1 MFTYQQNKC
10 AECLPCSIE
19 QFRAMTQSRETA
31 GKIDEHRRLKAC
43 GRDAEAKAK
52 KDSLPGCLYQTKEVL
67 VTKGKAKYNDGQM
80 GRWRLQSQCV
90 LNGLVMCDFDHVANP
105 KEKFE
110 EIGRA
115 LMISSTPNPSSQ
127 EAGNEAPEKA
137 DEIWQKLGIVL
148 AFVTPGG
155 EGLKTVSI
163 ADINYNLV
171 DNQKRLAKLFG
182 LSIKID
188 KGCKDSSRLSY
199 IPKWDDI
206 LYIDEERLFS
216 YDNPLYDEKY
226 GKQYREGNSQG
237 VLDFDEDGDRE
248 GHKEIGVTPEAL
260 GEISLD
266 ENEDGVYCYH
276 GVPYK
281 EILEK
286 WNELK
291 GGRPGKGDRHQRM
304 LELGGEL
311 RRIVDNRPANVFWMM
326 QQMDFYEDFVKE
338 GRVMELQKMAVD
350 VCKFRPR
357 GEASDE
363 LKATCEALGIKITK
377 KDTVQNNLPYD
388 DWADRLMQIPLGCYE
403 PAIAHIDNPRVKA
416 GGVISA
422 SGMYSVLLTRCD
434 YQNWKGEMQRLNSLV
449 LMEGDPASGKSL
461 AKEQDDHIMLT
472 MRESD
477 KPARDAEKAY
487 KKERNARNTSSKA
500 QKGEALQEPGGIIR
514 YNVVK
519 VSNNRFYKHA
529 ENNKEIGYDGQEWFL
544 HQYMFSTEL
553 LSLVNAKGGFQE
565 KRDIMLQSFHNERNG
580 VDYANSDS
588 VNGSMPMMFSGVF
601 TCTRT
606 SLQQFINARNIGD
619 GMSTRMTPWIM
630 PEEDYHTDAYRATKR
645 DNTPWKQMEEW
656 GARFDA
662 LKCEIRGIEPLVKH
676 VYDLCSAL
684 GEEARINEDK
694 VLNLERKRLQD
705 KIMAVCIPQVIS
717 TQPSWEV
724 FVKTGEAK
732 IEQHHLDFAD
742 LMCEIINK
750 CEDALFGQLLQDMF
764 DNEARDTQLRRVY
777 DKTAKF
783 YAMLPEEFTTQNV
796 MEIWGYSQISN
807 ASKRITKLEKD
818 NVIEKVKNGVYKK
831 LAKAV

>member
-31 GKIDEHRRLKAC
+31 SKIDEHRRLKAC

-67 VTKGKAKYNDGQM
+67 VTKGMAKYNDGQM

-110 EIGRA
+110 EIQKNFD
-115 LMISSTPNPSSQ
+115 L
-127 EAGNEAPEKA
+127 KA
-137 DEIWQKLGIVL
+137 LGIVL
-148 AFVTPGG
+148 FFITPGG
-155 EGLKTVSI
+155 EGLKSVSI

-237 VLDFDEDGDRE
+237 TLDFDEDGAGE
-248 GHKEIGVTPEAL
+248 SNKVAGVTHEGQEAPEAL
-260 GEISLD
+260 VEISLD

-403 PAIAHIDNPRVKA
+403 PAIAHIDNPRVKP

-662 LKCEIRGIEPLVKH
+662 LKCEIKGVEPLVKH

-717 TQPSWEV
+717 TQPSWEE

-783 YAMLPEEFTTQNV
+783 YAMLPEEFTTQDV

>member
-1 MFTYQQNKC
+1 MFTYQQNKS
-10 AECLPCSIE
+10 AECQECPVE
-19 QFRAMTQSRETA
+19 QFKRLTQSPQTA
-31 GKIDEHRRLKAC
+31 ATIVEHRRLMAC
-43 GRDAEAKAK
+43 GKVAEAKK
-52 KDSLPGCLYQTKEVL
+52 IKDSLPGCLYQTKEVL
-67 VTKGKAKYNDGQM
+67 VSQGDKKYNKGKM

-90 LNGLVMCDFDHVANP
+90 LNGLVMCDFDHVGQEP
-105 KEKFE
+105 REVYE
-110 EIGRA
+110 EA
-115 LMISSTPNPSSQ
+115 VKKLSS
-127 EAGNEAPEKA
+127 EDAKA
-137 DEIWQKLGIVL
+137 ILL
-148 AFVTPGG
+148 AFITPGG

-171 DNQKRLAKLFG
+171 DNQKNLAKKLG
-182 LSIKID
+182 LAIKID

-206 LYIDEERLFS
+206 LYINEKELFE

-226 GKQYREGNSQG
+226 GRQYREGNSQG
-237 VLDFDEDGDRE
+237 SLDFGDSTQGTGTTVPCKQSTDESQSLCDA
-248 GHKEIGVTPEAL
+248 EIKL
-260 GEISLD
+260 DKD
-266 ENEDGVYCYH
+266 ENGDYCYH

-281 EILEK
+281 DLLAK
-286 WNELK
+286 WWELK
-291 GGRPGKGDRHQRM
+291 GGKPGIGDRHQRM
-304 LELGGEL
+304 LELSGEL
-311 RRIVDNRPANVFWMM
+311 RRILDNQPQNVFWLM
-326 QQMDFYEDFVKE
+326 QQTDIYEEMVKE
-338 GRVMELQKMAVD
+338 GRQQELENMAQD
-350 VCKFRPR
+350 VCKYRPR
-357 GEASDE
+357 GPMSEE
-363 LKATCEALGIKITK
+363 LAQTLDSFGIKYTK

-388 DWADRLMQIPLGCYE
+388 DWADRLMQLPLGCYE
-403 PAIAHIDNPRVKA
+403 PAIAHIDNRKVKP

-434 YQNWKGEMQRLNSLV
+434 YQNWRGDMQRLNSLV
-449 LMEGDPASGKSL
+449 LMEGEPASGKSL

-487 KKERNARNTSSKA
+487 KKEKNARNTSSKA
-500 QKGEALQEPGGIIR
+500 QKGEALQEPGCIIR

-529 ENNKEIGYDGQEWFL
+529 ENNIETGYNGEKWFL

-565 KRDIMLQSFHNERNG
+565 KRDILLQAFHNERNG
-580 VDYANSDS
+580 VDYANTDS
-588 VNGSMPMMFSGVF
+588 VNDSMPMMFSGVF

-619 GMSTRMTPWIM
+619 GMSTRMTPWVM
-630 PEEDYHTDAYRATKR
+630 PEEDYHTDEYCATKR
-645 DNTPWKQMEEW
+645 DLKPAQEMEQW
-656 GARFDA
+656 GARFDQ
-662 LKCEIRGIEPLVKH
+662 LKCEIKGVEPLVKH

-705 KIMAVCIPQVIS
+705 KVMAVCIPQVIS
-717 TQPSWEV
+717 TQPSWEA
-724 FVKTGEAK
+724 FAKTGEVK

-764 DNEARDTQLRRVY
+764 ENEARDTQLRRVY
-777 DKTAKF
+777 DKTAK
-783 YAMLPEEFTTQNV
+783 YYNMLPDEFTTQDV
-796 MEIWGYSQISN
+796 MKTFGYASIVN
-807 ASKRITKLEKD
+807 ASQRIKRFVNE
-818 NVIEKVKNGVYKK
+818 NVVEMVERGKYRK
-831 LAKAV
+831 LAKAI

>member
-31 GKIDEHRRLKAC
+31 GKIDEHRGLKAC
-43 GRDAEAKAK
+43 GRLEEAKNE
-52 KDSLPGCLYQTKEVL
+52 KDSLPGILYQTKEVL
-67 VTKGKAKYNDGQM
+67 VTKGMAKYNDGQM

-110 EIGRA
+110 EIQKNFD
-115 LMISSTPNPSSQ
+115 L
-127 EAGNEAPEKA
+127 KA
-137 DEIWQKLGIVL
+137 LGIVL
-148 AFVTPGG
+148 FFITPGG
-155 EGLKTVSI
+155 EGLKSVSI

-171 DNQKRLAKLFG
+171 DNQKRLAKMFG

-237 VLDFDEDGDRE
+237 VLDFGEDGDRE
-248 GHKEIGVTPEAL
+248 GHKVAGVTPEAL

-662 LKCEIRGIEPLVKH
+662 LKCEIKGVEPLVKH

-717 TQPSWEV
+717 TQPSWEE

-783 YAMLPEEFTTQNV
+783 YAMLPEEFTTQDV

>member
-31 GKIDEHRRLKAC
+31 SKIDEHRRLKAC
-43 GRDAEAKAK
+43 GSDAEAKAK

-110 EIGRA
+110 EIQKNFD
-115 LMISSTPNPSSQ
+115 L
-127 EAGNEAPEKA
+127 KA
-137 DEIWQKLGIVL
+137 LGIVL
-148 AFVTPGG
+148 FFITPGG
-155 EGLKTVSI
+155 EGLKSVSI

-171 DNQKRLAKLFG
+171 DNQKRLAKMFG

-237 VLDFDEDGDRE
+237 TLDFDEDGAGE
-248 GHKEIGVTPEAL
+248 SNKVAGVTHEGQEAPEAL
-260 GEISLD
+260 VEISLD

-403 PAIAHIDNPRVKA
+403 PAIAHIDNPRVKP

-662 LKCEIRGIEPLVKH
+662 LKCEIRGIEPLVRH
-676 VYDLCSAL
+676 VYDLCAAL

-705 KIMAVCIPQVIS
+705 KIMAVCIPQVI
-717 TQPSWEV
+717 
-724 FVKTGEAK
+724 
-732 IEQHHLDFAD
+732 EQHHLDFAE

-783 YAMLPEEFTTQNV
+783 YALLPDEFTTQDV
-796 MEIWGYSQISN
+796 MKVWGYSQNVN
-807 ASKRITKLEKD
+807 ASRRVSELEK
-818 NVIEKVKNGVYKK
+818 NNIVEKVKRGVYRK

>member
-1 MFTYQQNKC
+1 MFTYQQNKS
-10 AECLPCSIE
+10 AECQPCPIE
-19 QFRAMTQSRETA
+19 TFKALTQAPWVAKT
-31 GKIDEHRRLKAC
+31 IDEHRRLKAC
-43 GRDAEAKAK
+43 GSLAEAKAM
-52 KDSLPGCLYQTKEVL
+52 KDKLPGCLYQTKEVL
-67 VTKGKAKYNDGQM
+67 VSQGAAKYNLGKM

-90 LNGLVMCDFDHVANP
+90 LNGLVMCDFDHVERPREVFQNVIM
-105 KEKFE
+105 KECKNVKNG
-110 EIGRA
+110 I
-115 LMISSTPNPSSQ
+115 LMVFI
-127 EAGNEAPEKA
+127 
-137 DEIWQKLGIVL
+137 
-148 AFVTPGG
+148 TPGG

-171 DNQKRLAKLFG
+171 DNQKRIAKALGLA
-182 LSIKID
+182 IKID

-199 IPKWDDI
+199 IPKWEDI
-206 LYIDEERLFS
+206 LFIDEERLFG

-237 VLDFDEDGDRE
+237 TLDFGEGDAGKGDQSTELEELGEVNLDED
-248 GHKEIGVTPEAL
+248 
-260 GEISLD
+260 
-266 ENEDGVYCYH
+266 ENGVYCYH
-276 GVPYK
+276 GVPYV
-281 EILEK
+281 EILQK

-291 GGRPGKGDRHQRM
+291 GGRPGIGDRHQRM
-304 LELGGEL
+304 LDLGGEL
-311 RRIVDNRPANVFWMM
+311 RRIVDNRAANVLWMM
-326 QQMDFYEDFVKE
+326 QQMDFYEELVRE
-338 GRVMELQKMAVD
+338 GREMELKKMAVD

-357 GEASDE
+357 GAISDD
-363 LKATCEALGIKITK
+363 LAQTLDAFGIKYSK
-377 KDTVQNNLPYD
+377 NDTVQNNLPYD

-403 PAIAHIDNPRVKA
+403 PALAHIDNPRVKP

-449 LMEGDPASGKSL
+449 LVEGDPASGKSL
-461 AKEQDDHIMLT
+461 AKEQDDHIMLS

-487 KKERNARNTSSKA
+487 KKEKNARNTSSKA

-529 ENNKEIGYDGQEWFL
+529 ENNKETGYDGQEWFL

-588 VNGSMPMMFSGVF
+588 VNCSMPMMFSGVF

-619 GMSTRMTPWIM
+619 GMSTRMTPWVM
-630 PEEDYHTDAYRATKR
+630 PEEDYHTDAYRATKK
-645 DNTPWKQMEEW
+645 DNTPHRLMEQW

-662 LKCEIRGIEPLVKH
+662 LKCEIKGIEPLVKH
-676 VYDLCSAL
+676 VYDICAAL
-684 GEEARINEDK
+684 AEEARINEDK

-717 TQPSWEV
+717 TQPSWEE

-732 IEQHHLDFAD
+732 IEQYHLDFAD
-742 LMCEIINK
+742 LIAEIINK

-764 DNEARDTQLRRVY
+764 ENEARDCQIRRIY

-783 YAMLPEEFTTQNV
+783 YSQLPDEFTTQDV
-796 MEIWGYSQISN
+796 MRIWGYRNLSA
-807 ASKRITKLEKD
+807 ASRKLSKMTNEC
-818 NVIEKVKNGVYKK
+818 VIEKIEKGKYMK
-831 LAKAV
+831 LAKAI

>member
-1 MFTYQQNKC
+1 MFTYQQNKST
-10 AECLPCSIE
+10 ECQPCPLETFKSL
-19 QFRAMTQSRETA
+19 TQAPWVAKT
-31 GKIDEHRRLKAC
+31 IDEHRRLKAC
-43 GRDAEAKAK
+43 GSLAEAKAM
-52 KDSLPGCLYQTKEVL
+52 KDKLPGCLYQAKEVL
-67 VTKGKAKYNDGQM
+67 VSKGEKKYNKDKM

-90 LNGLVMCDFDHVANP
+90 LNGLVMCDFDHVDHP

-110 EIGRA
+110 EICQQHD
-115 LMISSTPNPSSQ
+115 L
-127 EAGNEAPEKA
+127 KA
-137 DEIWQKLGIVL
+137 LGIVL
-148 AFVTPGG
+148 FFITPGG
-155 EGLKTVSI
+155 EGLKSVSI
-163 ADINYNLV
+163 ADINYNLM

-206 LYIDEERLFS
+206 LYIDEEKLFN

-237 VLDFDEDGDRE
+237 TLDFGEDAAGKVDQDA
-248 GHKEIGVTPEAL
+248 GVEDL
-260 GEISLD
+260 GEIILD
-266 ENEDGVYCYH
+266 ENEEGVYCYH
-276 GVPYK
+276 GVPYV
-281 EILEK
+281 EIIRK

-304 LELGGEL
+304 LELSGEL
-311 RRIVDNRPANVFWMM
+311 RRIVDNRPANVLWLM
-326 QQMDFYEDFVKE
+326 QQADFYEDFVKE
-338 GRVMELQKMAVD
+338 GREEELRKMAVD
-350 VCKFRPR
+350 VCKYRPR
-357 GEASDE
+357 GAASDE
-363 LKATCEALGIKITK
+363 LVAACDALGIKITK

-403 PAIAHIDNPRVKA
+403 PALAHIDNPRVKP

-434 YQNWKGEMQRLNSLV
+434 YQNWKGDMQRLNSLV

-487 KKERNARNTSSKA
+487 KKESKARNTSSKA

-529 ENNKEIGYDGQEWFL
+529 ENNTETGYDGQQWFL

-580 VDYANSDS
+580 VDYANNDS
-588 VNGSMPMMFSGVF
+588 VNNSMPMMFSGVF

-619 GMSTRMTPWIM
+619 GMSTRMTPWVM
-630 PEEDYHTDAYRATKR
+630 PEEDYHTDAYRKEKR
-645 DNTPWKQMEEW
+645 NNKPALEMEEW

-662 LKCEIRGIEPLVKH
+662 LKTEIKGLEPLVKH
-676 VYDLCSAL
+676 VYDLCAAL

-705 KIMAVCIPQVIS
+705 KVMAVCIPQVIS
-717 TQPSWEV
+717 TQPSWEE
-724 FVKTGEAK
+724 FVNTGVCQ

-750 CEDALFGQLLQDMF
+750 CEDALFGQLLQDMY

-783 YAMLPEEFTTQNV
+783 YTMLPEEFTTQDV
-796 MEIWGYSQISN
+796 MRVFGYTSN
-807 ASKRITKLEKD
+807 ATASRKCKLLI
-818 NVIEKVKNGVYKK
+818 NQHVIEKCQHGKYRK
-831 LAKAV
+831 LATAI

>member
-31 GKIDEHRRLKAC
+31 SKIDEHRRLKAC

-52 KDSLPGCLYQTKEVL
+52 KDSLPGILYQTKEVL
-67 VTKGKAKYNDGQM
+67 VTKGKAKYNEGQM

-110 EIGRA
+110 EIQKNFD
-115 LMISSTPNPSSQ
+115 L
-127 EAGNEAPEKA
+127 KA
-137 DEIWQKLGIVL
+137 LGIVL
-148 AFVTPGG
+148 FFITPGG
-155 EGLKTVSI
+155 EGLKSVSI

-171 DNQKRLAKLFG
+171 DNQKRLAKMFG

-188 KGCKDSSRLSY
+188 KGCKDSS
-199 IPKWDDI
+199 DI
-206 LYIDEERLFS
+206 LYIDEERLFG

-248 GHKEIGVTPEAL
+248 GHKEIGVTHEGQAPSDVCDDHRCASPCVSGPCVSDEL
-260 GEISLD
+260 GEVMLD

-645 DNTPWKQMEEW
+645 DNTPRWRN
-656 GARFDA
+656 GAR
-662 LKCEIRGIEPLVKH
+662 G
-676 VYDLCSAL
+676 
-684 GEEARINEDK
+684 
-694 VLNLERKRLQD
+694 
-705 KIMAVCIPQVIS
+705 
-717 TQPSWEV
+717 
-724 FVKTGEAK
+724 
-732 IEQHHLDFAD
+732 
-742 LMCEIINK
+742 LM
-750 CEDALFGQLLQDMF
+750 
-764 DNEARDTQLRRVY
+764 R
-777 DKTAKF
+777 
-783 YAMLPEEFTTQNV
+783 
-796 MEIWGYSQISN
+796 
-807 ASKRITKLEKD
+807 
-818 NVIEKVKNGVYKK
+818 
-831 LAKAV
+831 

>member
-1 MFTYQQNKC
+1 MFTYQQNKST
-10 AECLPCSIE
+10 ECQPCPLETFKSL
-19 QFRAMTQSRETA
+19 TQAPWVAKT
-31 GKIDEHRRLKAC
+31 IDEHRRLKAC
-43 GRDAEAKAK
+43 GSLAEAKAM
-52 KDSLPGCLYQTKEVL
+52 KDKLPGCLYQAKEVL
-67 VTKGKAKYNDGQM
+67 VSKGEKKYNKDKM

-90 LNGLVMCDFDHVANP
+90 LNGLVMCDFDHVDHP

-110 EIGRA
+110 EICQQHD
-115 LMISSTPNPSSQ
+115 L
-127 EAGNEAPEKA
+127 KA
-137 DEIWQKLGIVL
+137 LGIVL
-148 AFVTPGG
+148 FFITPGG
-155 EGLKTVSI
+155 EGLKSVQI

-171 DNQKRLAKLFG
+171 DNQQNTAKLFG

-206 LYIDEERLFS
+206 LYIDEERLFG

-237 VLDFDEDGDRE
+237 TLDFGEDDAGKTDQNDELKVDLTAINMDQ
-248 GHKEIGVTPEAL
+248 
-260 GEISLD
+260 
-266 ENEDGVYCYH
+266 NEDGIYCYH
-276 GVPYK
+276 GVPYTD
-281 EILEK
+281 ILKK
-286 WNELK
+286 WLELM
-291 GGRPGKGDRHQRM
+291 GGTPGIGDRHDRM
-304 LELGGEL
+304 LGLSGDL
-311 RRIVDNRPANVFWMM
+311 RRIVNNKPANVLWLMK
-326 QQMDFYEDFVKE
+326 QADFYEEFVKE
-338 GRVMELQKMAVD
+338 GREGELERMAID

-357 GEASDE
+357 GAMSDV
-363 LKATCEALGIKITK
+363 LAQTLDSFGIKYTK
-377 KDTVQNNLPYD
+377 AEVQNNLPYD

-403 PAIAHIDNPRVKA
+403 PALAHIDNPRVKP
-416 GGVISA
+416 GGVITA

-434 YQNWKGEMQRLNSLV
+434 YQNWKGDMQRLNSLV
-449 LMEGDPASGKSL
+449 LMCGEPASGKAV
-461 AKEQDDHIMLT
+461 AKEQDEHIMLT

-477 KPARDAEKAY
+477 KPARQAEKAY

-529 ENNKEIGYDGQEWFL
+529 ENNIETGYDGRQWFL

-553 LSLVNAKGGFQE
+553 LSLINAKGGFQE
-565 KRDIMLQSFHNERNG
+565 KRDIMLQAFHNERNG
-580 VDYANSDS
+580 VDYANGDS
-588 VNGSMPMMFSGVF
+588 VNDSMPMMFSGVF

-619 GMSTRMTPWIM
+619 GLSTRMTSWVM
-630 PEEDYHTDAYRATKR
+630 PEEDYHTDEYRENRR
-645 DNTPWKQMEEW
+645 DNTPAHMMEEW

-662 LKCEIRGIEPLVKH
+662 LKTEIKGIEKLVKH
-676 VYDLCSAL
+676 VYDLCAAL

-705 KIMAVCIPQVIS
+705 KVMAVCIPQVIS
-717 TQPSWEV
+717 TQPSWEE
-724 FVKTGEAK
+724 FVKTGVCQ

-750 CEDALFGQLLQDMF
+750 CEDALFGQLLQDMY

-783 YAMLPEEFTTQNV
+783 YSLLPEEFTTQDV
-796 MEIWGYSQISN
+796 MRVFGYTRN
-807 ASKRITKLEKD
+807 DTASKKTKEW
-818 NVIEKVKNGVYKK
+818 VGKNIIDKLQKGVFRK
-831 LAKAV
+831 LTKAI